1 MRRVVIQL
9 GTRVLL
15 AAGVALVLA
24 LLVAP
29 LAAGASPKRLAGPVT
44 DDAGALPSGAA
55 AQIQSAFD
63 RVQTT
68 TGVQPWVWYVDTTN
82 GADPGQFATD
92 TANAS
97 GLGGA
102 DLLLVIAMQD
112 RAYGYWKGDAVKLSD
127 SDLELL
133 LSRTLP
139 ANLRAGT
146 PDKAA
151 IDFADQ
157 LGAALAPVPTSAATA
172 AAASAAVVTP
182 PAVPAS
188 GGGDATLGTL
198 LAILVVLVGTG
209 LVIWYLATHRQATG
223 NVPATS
229 GGPRDDLGRL
239 STQDLEALANSIL
252 LQTDDGV
259 RDSEQELGFAQAQ
272 FGDDAAAPFAEA
284 LAGAKTDLKGAF
296 TIRQQLDDATPET
309 PAQRHQMLVALIGAC
324 RSAQQR
330 LDAQTQRFEQLRALQ
345 QQAPGIIETLP
356 AQADALE
363 SRVAAAAQTMA
374 HLRTYADPDWQAVAP
389 NLDEASKRVAA
400 VRAAVDAGRA
410 AVTAG
415 EGPKAAAAAQAGQ
428 DALAQGAR
436 FLDAIDALA
445 KELDAAAAAVASQLT
460 TAEQDIARAKAAS
473 GAKGADPSAAAR
485 VAQAEQLLADARTAL
500 NPPKPDVTTALD
512 KARQADK
519 TADDVLAQ
527 VRSAQEA
534 AARAAAQLD
543 ASVRTAQASVTRA
556 GGLIAT
562 RRGAVGAEA
571 RTRLAEAQRHLDQ
584 AMALAP
590 TDQAGATTEA
600 DAASRLASEAE
611 SLAQRDYGNWNDPW
625 MGGGGG
631 RGGGGGNAGADIAGA
646 IIGGIIGGMLSGGGR
661 RGGGPFGGGGFGGP
675 FGGGGG
681 FGGFGGGWGGGGG
694 FGGSSGGG
702 SFGGGGGSSG
712 SGRW

>member
-1 MRRVVIQL
+1 MRRVVIHL
-9 GTRVLL
+9 GTRVLV
-15 AAGVALVLA
+15 AAVVALVLA
-24 LLVAP
+24 LLLAP

-55 AQIQSAFD
+55 AQIQTAFD

-82 GADPGQFATD
+82 GAQPAQFATD
-92 TANAS
+92 TAKAS

-102 DLLLVIAMQD
+102 DLLLVIAMSD
-112 RAYGYWKGDAVKLSD
+112 HAFGYWKGDAVKLSD
-127 SDLELL
+127 SDLQLL
-133 LSRTLP
+133 ISRTLP
-139 ANLRAGT
+139 ANLRAGA

-151 IDFADQ
+151 MDFAEQ
-157 LGAALAPVPTSAATA
+157 LGAALAPTA
-172 AAASAAVVTP
+172 AAASAPAVTP
-182 PAVPAS
+182 SASPAS
-188 GGGDATLGTL
+188 GGDATLGTL

-239 STQDLEALANSIL
+239 STKDLEALANSIL
-252 LQTDDGV
+252 LQTDDAV
-259 RDSEQELGFAQAQ
+259 RDSDQELGFAQAQ
-272 FGDDAAAPFAEA
+272 FGDAAAAPFAEA

-330 LDAQTQRFEQLRALQ
+330 LDAQSERFEQLRALQ
-345 QQAPGIIETLP
+345 KQAPGIIEALP
-356 AQADALE
+356 AQADSLE

-374 HLRTYADPDWQAVAP
+374 HLQTYADPDWQAVAP
-389 NLDEASKRVAA
+389 NLDEATKRVAA

-410 AVTAG
+410 AVTAS
-415 EGPKAAAAAQAGQ
+415 EAPKAAAAAQAGQ
-428 DALAQGAR
+428 DALAQGGR

-445 KELDAAAAAVASQLT
+445 KELDAAAAAVGAQLT
-460 TAEQDIARAKAAS
+460 TAEQDIARAKAAV
-473 GAKGADPSAAAR
+473 GTQGADPSAAAK
-485 VAQAEQLLADARTAL
+485 VAQADQLLSDARVAL
-500 NPPKPDVTTALD
+500 NPPKPDVAAALA

-527 VRSAQEA
+527 IRSAQEA
-534 AARAAAQLD
+534 AAHAAAQLD

-562 RRGAVGAEA
+562 RRGAVGTEA

-590 TDQAGATTEA
+590 TDQAGARSEA

-625 MGGGGG
+625 
-631 RGGGGGNAGADIAGA
+631 RGGGGGGGAGADLAGA